1 MKPIAFPAYIKSDRI
16 YLKALSMDD
25 TAKLFEL
32 INNQRDYIGE
42 YLDWVDKIKSI
53 EYENEYV
60 I

>member
-1 MKPIAFPAYIKSDRI
+1 
-16 YLKALSMDD
+16 MDD